1 MGYRILVVDDH
12 EVNRQLV
19 SLLLTRAGHEVTE
32 AESGTAAL
40 AWLGRARFDA
50 VLLDISMPEMSGPE
64 VLEHIRS
71 NEATCGLRVVA
82 YTAHAQEGDR
92 KEMLAQGF
100 DAVLTKPISRQS
112 LMDSLAPVA
121 KP

>member
-19 SLLLTRAGHEVTE
+19 SLLLTRAGHEVAE
-32 AESGTAAL
+32 AESGAAAL

-64 VLEHIRS
+64 VLDCIRS
-71 NEATCGLRVVA
+71 NDATRGLRVVA
-82 YTAHAQEGDR
+82 YTAHAQEGDQ

-112 LMDSLAPVA
+112 LMDSLAPAA

>member
-19 SLLLTRAGHEVTE
+19 SLLLTRAGHDVVE
-32 AESGTAAL
+32 ADSGGTAL
-40 AWLGRARFDA
+40 AWLGRKRFDA

-64 VLEHIRS
+64 VLAHIRA
-71 NEATCGLRVVA
+71 NDATRALRVVA
-82 YTAHAQEGDR
+82 YTAHAQESDQR
-92 KEMLAQGF
+92 EMLAQGF

-121 KP
+121 PH